1 MVEATGT
8 FTVLSWS
15 EDTYEELD
23 SGGKLTKAQVTFGFS
38 GDLEA
43 QGTWDALI
51 CYRDDGNASFTGYQ
65 RTIGTLGGRSGSF
78 VVRADGTYGAGAT
91 ATNWQVMDGSAS
103 GELSGLRGTGSA
115 VAESGPGGT
124 FTFEYELG

>member
-1 MVEATGT
+1 MAGATGT
-8 FTVLSWS
+8 FTVLSWD

-23 SGGKLTKAQVTFGFS
+23 NGGKLTKARVSFGFS

-43 QGTWDALI
+43 QGAWDAVM
-51 CYRDDGNASFTGYQ
+51 CYRDNGTASFTGYQ
-65 RTIGTLGGRSGSF
+65 RTTGTLRGRSGSF
-78 VVRADGTYGAGAT
+78 VVRADGTFEAGVAT
-91 ATNWQVMDGSAS
+91 TSWQVMDGSAS